1 MSDWGAPGPDPAF
14 FGLASIKTIKKI
26 CSHIQQQATS
36 LLFVYVLALD
46 FWLNTVIIAYEN
58 NYSQN

>member
-1 MSDWGAPGPDPAF
+1 MSDRGASGPDPASL
-14 FGLASIKTIKKI
+14 GHSSIKTINI